1 VIDPALI
8 NKLEASRQELS
19 SAIRRHAVQDV
30 THPSTAGWS
39 ARDVA
44 AHLAACEVECF
55 EPRIR
60 AIAESNRP
68 RFGFYSNDDRDFSR
82 VRLDDALA
90 EWAVTRARL
99 VDFARSLSPDE
110 LMRVGAHAK
119 FGEITVSRYLGIA
132 LEHDHDHLR
141 DLEHGASEPVR

>member
-8 NKLEASRQELS
+8 TKLEASRQELGA
-19 SAIRRHAVQDV
+19 AIRRHAVQDV
-30 THPSTAGWS
+30 THAGTGVWS

-44 AHLAACEVECF
+44 AHLAASEVECF

-60 AIAESNRP
+60 AIAAGNRP

-99 VDFARSLSPDE
+99 LDYARSLSPEE
-110 LMRVGAHAK
+110 LTRVGAHAK
-119 FGEITVSRYLGIA
+119 YGEVTVSRYLGIA
-132 LEHDHDHLR
+132 LEHDREHLR
-141 DLEHGASEPVR
+141 DLEQGASEPAR